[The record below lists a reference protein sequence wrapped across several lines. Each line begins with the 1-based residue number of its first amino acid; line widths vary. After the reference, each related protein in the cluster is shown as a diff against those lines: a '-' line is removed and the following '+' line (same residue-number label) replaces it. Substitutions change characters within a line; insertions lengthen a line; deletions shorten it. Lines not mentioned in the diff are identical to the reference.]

1 MHDSAPGSRYTGAV
15 RLAAIDVGTNSVHMV
30 IAEVR
35 RGGRIDVVDRMKE
48 MVRLGHDVFRTG
60 RMTAGSMA
68 LATRTLGTFG
78 RLARARGVERVRA
91 VATSAVREARNGE
104 EFVERLRREAKL
116 PVRIISGL
124 EEARLICRAVL
135 HAAGADER
143 PRLLVDVGGGSVE
156 LALLERGRARW
167 LGSLPL
173 GVARLSQ
180 RFLAHDPPLARE
192 LKRLE
197 HHLDQELGPW
207 LARARRDDVEEVVGT
222 SGTMTALV
230 GMAGAARGDDAGRL
244 DGMRAD
250 AAEIGRLRR
259 RIVRVAVDRRLELP
273 GADAKRLDQLP
284 AAATLLDFILRRTR
298 VDAVRLCSW
307 ALREGL
313 LLELARMPLGRRA
326 TARQARLGAVARL
339 ARRWAGGNAHGR
351 QVARLALA
359 LFDGTADVLELAPES
374 RELLEYAALLHDI
387 GHAVSHDRHHRH
399 TAYLIRNG
407 EFPGFTTREIE
418 IVAETARHHRKQIP
432 KASTPELQALPPW
445 ARWNVRALASLLRIA
460 DALDRT
466 HRGVLRGASV
476 VVSPGRLTIEI
487 DAGGRDADLELWA
500 AERRVDLLSRLVDRP
515 VRLGVRG
522 KRAAVPSRRRRRA
535 RSSPTRTRTA
545 AG

>member
-1 MHDSAPGSRYTGAV
+1 V

-48 MVRLGHDVFRTG
+48 MILLGGDVFRCG
-60 RMTAGSMA
+60 RLTAGSMA

-78 RLARARGVERVRA
+78 RLARARGVKRLRA
-91 VATSAVREARNGE
+91 VATSAVREARNGA
-104 EFVERLRREAKL
+104 EFVERLRRETGV
-116 PVRIISGL
+116 PVRIISGQ

-156 LALLERGRARW
+156 LALLERGRVRW
-167 LGSLPL
+167 LTSLPL

-180 RFLAHDPPLARE
+180 RFIAHDPPLARE

-197 HHLDQELGPW
+197 RHLEEALDPW
-207 LARARRDDVEEVVGT
+207 LGRVRHADVEEVVGT
-222 SGTMTALV
+222 SGTMTALIT
-230 GMAGAARGDDAGRL
+230 MARAARGEDTGRL
-244 DGMRAD
+244 DGAQAD
-250 AAEIGRLRR
+250 AAEITRLRR
-259 RIVRVAVDRRLELP
+259 RVVGVGAEGRLELP
-273 GADAKRLDQLP
+273 GADVKRLDQLP
-284 AAATLLDFILRRTR
+284 AAVVLLEDILRRTR
-298 VDAVRLCSW
+298 VKTVRLCTW

-313 LLELARMPLGRRA
+313 LLELAKLPLSRRA
-326 TARQARLGAVARL
+326 TARQARLGAVERL
-339 ARRWAGGNAHGR
+339 AHRWAGGNAHGR

-359 LFDGTADVLELAPES
+359 LFDGTAELLDLTPEA

-407 EFPGFTTREIE
+407 DFPGFTTREVE
-418 IVAETARHHRKQIP
+418 IIAETARHHRKQIP
-432 KASTPELQALPPW
+432 KASTPELQALPPG
-445 ARWNVRALASLLRIA
+445 ARWTVRALAGLLRIA

-466 HRGVLRGASV
+466 HTGVLREAAVVAS
-476 VVSPGRLTIEI
+476 PARLVIEI

-515 VRLGVRG
+515 VRLRVRA
-522 KRAAVPSRRRRRA
+522 KRAPARRRRKRRA
-535 RSSPTRTRTA
+535 RSSRARTRTA
-545 AG
+545 GG

>member
-1 MHDSAPGSRYTGAV
+1 MTGKRSRAIREPV

-35 RGGRIDVVDRMKE
+35 RDGRIDVVDRMKE
-48 MVRLGHDVFRTG
+48 MVRLGRDVFRTG
-60 RMTAGSMA
+60 RMTADSMA
-68 LATRTLGTFG
+68 LAAHTLGTFG
-78 RLARARGVERVRA
+78 RLARARGVRRMRA

-104 EFVERLRREAKL
+104 EFVARLRRETGV
-116 PVRIISGL
+116 PVRIISGQ

-156 LALLERGRARW
+156 LALLERGRVRW
-167 LGSLPL
+167 LCSLPL

-180 RFLAHDPPLARE
+180 RFLEHDPPLPRE
-192 LKRLE
+192 TKRLE
-197 HHLDQELGPW
+197 RHLGEALGPW
-207 LARARRDDVEEVVGT
+207 LSRARRAGVEEVVGT

-230 GMAGAARGDDAGRL
+230 GMVRAARGDDTGRL
-244 DGMRAD
+244 DGARAD
-250 AAEIGRLRR
+250 ATEIARLRR
-259 RIVRVAVDRRLELP
+259 RIVRLAADGRLELP

-284 AAATLLDFILRRTR
+284 AAVTLLDFILRRTR
-298 VDAVRLCSW
+298 IDTVRLCTW

-313 LLELARMPLGRRA
+313 LLELAKLPLGRRA
-326 TARQARLGAVARL
+326 TARQARLGAVERL

-359 LFDGTADVLELAPES
+359 LFEGTAELLDLTPES

-399 TAYLIRNG
+399 TAYLVRNG
-407 EFPGFTTREIE
+407 EFPGFTTREVE
-418 IVAETARHHRKQIP
+418 IIAEAARHHRKQIP
-432 KASTPELQALPPW
+432 KASTPELQALPPG

-466 HRGVLRGASV
+466 HTGVLRGAAV
-476 VVSPGRLTIEI
+476 VVSPGRLVIEV

-515 VRLGVRG
+515 VRLRVRARG
-522 KRAAVPSRRRRRA
+522 AAAHVRTRRRA
-535 RSSPTRTRTA
+535 RSSPARIRTA
-545 AG
+545 AA